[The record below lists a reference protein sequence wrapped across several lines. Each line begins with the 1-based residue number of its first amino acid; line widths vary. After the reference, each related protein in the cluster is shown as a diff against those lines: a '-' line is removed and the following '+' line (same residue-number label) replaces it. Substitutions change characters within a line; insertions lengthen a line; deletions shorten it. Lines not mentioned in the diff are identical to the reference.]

1 MTVKWIA
8 VAKFLGWIPA
18 GFLKRMRQAL
28 FMIKFPTGIA
38 NLRIVTAI
46 AAAGLCLALQA
57 CAPKPKP
64 DEEKPP
70 SKPSQAP
77 QIIGRIA
84 TIPPGKRFVLIQ
96 SYGPWKMQ
104 PGTILTTRGPE
115 SRSANLRVTGE
126 SLGQFAAAD
135 LQSGEVEVGDPVYSR
150 HVPKPPAPEP
160 APLPDPAKPAEN
172 PENQLDLPV
181 ENVQK
186 NN

>member
-1 MTVKWIA
+1 
-8 VAKFLGWIPA
+8 
-18 GFLKRMRQAL
+18 
-28 FMIKFPTGIA
+28 MIQIHPGIA
-38 NLRIVTAI
+38 PLRIVTGT
-46 AAAGLCLALQA
+46 AAACLSLALLA
-57 CAPKPKP
+57 CAPQAKT

-70 SKPSQAP
+70 AKPSQAP

-96 SYGPWKMQ
+96 SYGPWNME
-104 PGTILTTRGPE
+104 PGTILTTRGPDA
-115 SRSANLRVTGE
+115 RSANLRVTGE

-150 HVPKPPAPEP
+150 HVPKPPEPEP
-160 APLPDPAKPAEN
+160 QTLPEPVKATEN
-172 PENQLDLPV
+172 PEIQLDLPV

>member
-1 MTVKWIA
+1 MIQIHTGVAHLPTV
-8 VAKFLGWIPA
+8 
-18 GFLKRMRQAL
+18 
-28 FMIKFPTGIA
+28 TG
-38 NLRIVTAI
+38 T
-46 AAAGLCLALQA
+46 AAACLSLALLA
-57 CAPKPKP
+57 CAPQAKT

-70 SKPSQAP
+70 AKPSQAP
-77 QIIGRIA
+77 RIIGRIA

-96 SYGPWKMQ
+96 SYGPWNME
-104 PGTILTTRGPE
+104 PGTILTTRGPD

-135 LQSGEVEVGDPVYSR
+135 IQAGEVEVGDPVYSR
-150 HVPKPPAPEP
+150 HVPKPPKPEPETPPEP
-160 APLPDPAKPAEN
+160 AKPSEN